1 MKKSNIDAFKEKA
14 SLMHNNKYDYSEVN
28 SICWKAKIN
37 IICKEHGMF
46 SQKPD
51 NHVICQGCPK
61 CGHMQKT
68 STFEEFVNKA
78 NLKHNNCYDYS
89 NVNYINAKTSV
100 DIICI
105 KHGAFTQNPNNH
117 LNGYGCYA
125 CGIDRFTTSN
135 EEFVNKANFIHNNLY
150 DYTNVNYINSKTYV
164 DIICKKHG
172 VFKQTPDGHI
182 QEQGCPKC
190 HLSKGEIKIS
200 NFLNQHNIEYIP
212 QKTFEGCISKR
223 KLPFDFYLPEKN
235 IAIEYDGE
243 HHFIR
248 NEFFG
253 GNKEL
258 ELSKIRDEI
267 KDNYCKNNSI
277 NLIRIPYYDFN
288 EIETILKDII

>member
-1 MKKSNIDAFKEKA
+1 M
-14 SLMHNNKYDYSEVN
+14 
-28 SICWKAKIN
+28 
-37 IICKEHGMF
+37 
-46 SQKPD
+46 
-51 NHVICQGCPK
+51 
-61 CGHMQKT
+61 
-68 STFEEFVNKA
+68 
-78 NLKHNNCYDYS
+78 
-89 NVNYINAKTSV
+89 
-100 DIICI
+100 
-105 KHGAFTQNPNNH
+105 
-117 LNGYGCYA
+117 
-125 CGIDRFTTSN
+125 
-135 EEFVNKANFIHNNLY
+135 
-150 DYTNVNYINSKTYV
+150 NYINSKTYV